1 MKPLTTFKQN
11 HIFLPFCQKWIG
23 FCQTFFKSKKDLC
36 LLPAVDDYEAILFL
50 AENWLSPHNIAIILL
65 NVPKNFLFNTYYVV
79 YKELCYT

>member
-36 LLPAVDDYEAILFL
+36 LLPAVDGYEAILFL
-50 AENWLSPHNIAIILL
+50 AEN
-65 NVPKNFLFNTYYVV
+65 
-79 YKELCYT
+79 